1 MINSVW
7 IDTETWC
14 SHKWKRFS
22 GTKRPKQRVSVL
34 LNLCQCA
41 HEGSSSL
48 VSHICKQDGGLQSF
62 PCEISYGNGIR
73 FILWCSRLGRTRQED
88 WGLDIIVGPVLAKSV
103 LKVVSANWMDWLL
116 NVSRGCPKADVWVV
130 VRSIHWCVR
139 SGVKLNDS
147 KTLSMSKGSWI

>member
-48 VSHICKQDGGLQSF
+48 WYHISVSKMVGCNHFHVRFHMEMELDLFCDVQD
-62 PCEISYGNGIR
+62 C
-73 FILWCSRLGRTRQED
+73 RTRQED
-88 WGLDIIVGPVLAKSV
+88 WGLDIIEGPVLAKSV

-116 NVSRGCPKADVWVV
+116 NVSRGCPS
-130 VRSIHWCVR
+130 RCLGCCEEHSLCVR

-147 KTLSMSKGSWI
+147 KTLSMSKGLWI